1 MADTLP
7 VPAASV
13 SVPAAPAPPETLDES
28 AQDHIPAHTIPLH
41 PWPILDPHL
50 SRRETYL
57 WGGPVWE
64 QPTDSTPVH
73 DGFAAGF
80 GHSIE
85 TRRGVLLARGNVEH
99 GFRFT
104 GGNHLVVGLAQLMF
118 GAGLALGPVE
128 VTARAGTA
136 VVELQMGH
144 DGFGFGAFSPR
155 ADVGAAIT
163 VGPLRVGVRALSE
176 YSWRWTDGPS
186 AFIRGVIFEAAMGG
200 VPVLPDYYRVEN

>member
-7 VPAASV
+7 AA
-13 SVPAAPAPPETLDES
+13 AAPSSAPTTPSTAATLEVS
-28 AQDHIPAHTIPLH
+28 AQDHIPPHTVPLH
-41 PWPILDPHL
+41 PWLILDPHL

-64 QPTDSTPVH
+64 QPTDSNPSH
-73 DGFAAGF
+73 DGFAAGY

-85 TRRGVLLARGNVEH
+85 TRRGVLLVRGNVEH

-104 GGNHLVVGLAQLMF
+104 GGNHLVVGLFQLMF
-118 GAGLALGPVE
+118 GAGIAVGPVE
-128 VTARAGTA
+128 LTARAGTA

-163 VGPLRVGVRALSE
+163 VGPLRVGVRAVSE

-186 AFIRGVIFEAAMGG
+186 AFIRGVILEAAMGG